1 MLSLRK
7 TKTATRHGDWGGVN
21 MGGGGLGWL
30 GVYEGVFGVSGGVLD
45 MGGRDVVWVQGE
57 AVWGIGRILG
67 IGGYAFKYEWH
78 SAKLS
83 YS

>member
-21 MGGGGLGWL
+21 MGGRGWGWL

-45 MGGRDVVWVQGE
+45 MGGKRRGLGTGGGGLGHRE
-57 AVWGIGRILG
+57 NFGYRGICIQIRM
-67 IGGYAFKYEWH
+67 AFCKT
-78 SAKLS
+78 
-83 YS
+83 